1 MEDLKKNQKFIFLI
15 AGCLAFLFMAFLPAV
30 DIMGK
35 ESANGFKFVFEAT
48 GGGFSRF
55 TMLLA
60 ILGPLAGAVYSQV
73 VPEVKW
79 GKNMLYIFGGSAI
92 IGLLTLVILPTGCS
106 FATGSWLSLILCVAA
121 GIFAF
126 MLTQPE
132 KK

>member
-55 TMLLA
+55 TMLL
-60 ILGPLAGAVYSQV
+60 LFSVRL
-73 VPEVKW
+73 PE
-79 GKNMLYIFGGSAI
+79 LFIRR
-92 IGLLTLVILPTGCS
+92 
-106 FATGSWLSLILCVAA
+106 LC
-121 GIFAF
+121 
-126 MLTQPE
+126 PR
-132 KK
+132 